1 MKPSPR
7 QRLADLLLQRPVV
20 DFIAEHRAN
29 GTSYTAI
36 ADHLRSATDG
46 EIDVS
51 DEAIRQWYVASEA
64 VA

>member
-1 MKPSPR
+1 MRTSPR

-29 GTSYTAI
+29 GASYTAI
-36 ADHLRSATDG
+36 AEALRDATAG

-51 DEAIRQWYVASEA
+51 DEAVRQWFVASEA